1 MKRICL
7 FILISICCTN
17 TSYQGLLFPINTSEV
32 LTNNS
37 DYHIF
42 KNMILSKSKY
52 NSFSSS
58 YISFPNDIS
67 SNTLIYDYKITNLR
81 MKSGIQIINFGNI
94 EDAETGYS
102 FSSQDYIFS
111 HQFSKKIYHQL
122 YSSVELNY
130 LYSKIDNFK
139 SSILTTKIN
148 VFYKLNRF
156 IFNTFLDNYG
166 KVINSYTIYKE
177 KIPELYGYSLLVK
190 PKNINVLFSLKQEFY
205 INTSNLNISAELL
218 LKRSSIFIG
227 FSSIAQDLYFGDFY
241 EDFFTGTSFGLKTQY
256 KKFNISLGYQNL
268 GPLGSIS
275 SLTVNKL
282 IN

>member
-1 MKRICL
+1 MKRIFL

-17 TSYQGLLFPINTSEV
+17 TSYQGLLFPINTFEV

-94 EDAETGYS
+94 EDSETGYS

-122 YSSVELNY
+122 YSSVEINY
-130 LYSKIDNFK
+130 LYSKIDNFIGMLSYPIYVGHMIVIHFLPTFDQIYPNGSFK
-139 SSILTTKIN
+139 TTLICYLYAILFAIILY
-148 VFYKLNRF
+148 FLIERPADYFRHKL
-156 IFNTFLDNYG
+156 IH
-166 KVINSYTIYKE
+166 KE
-177 KIPELYGYSLLVK
+177 
-190 PKNINVLFSLKQEFY
+190 
-205 INTSNLNISAELL
+205 NIS
-218 LKRSSIFIG
+218 
-227 FSSIAQDLYFGDFY
+227 
-241 EDFFTGTSFGLKTQY
+241 
-256 KKFNISLGYQNL
+256 N
-268 GPLGSIS
+268 
-275 SLTVNKL
+275 
-282 IN
+282 